1 MIYGIVIGFIA
12 GCVLP
17 PMILWALFR
26 YDRQQM
32 RAQVRRELRR
42 AK

>member
-1 MIYGIVIGFIA
+1 MIYAFAFGFIA

-17 PMILWALFR
+17 PLILWALFR

-32 RAQVRRELRR
+32 RR

>member
-1 MIYGIVIGFIA
+1 MIYAFAFGFVM

-17 PMILWALFR
+17 PLVIWALFR

-32 RAQVRRELRR
+32 RQQMRR

>member
-1 MIYGIVIGFIA
+1 MIYAFAFGFVMGWLTWPLI
-12 GCVLP
+12 
-17 PMILWALFR
+17 IWALFR

-32 RAQVRRELRR
+32 RQQMRR